1 MIQIFKMSEM
11 SKEDILR
18 RNKEENDVSAVVS
31 EIILRVREEGDAA
44 LRDYGARFDGIAPEM
59 LEASEEE
66 RKAALAQ
73 AEPEFLAILR
83 EAAEN
88 IKTYHRPQLPQG
100 YEIRKENGAILGR
113 KITAIQKVGLYIPG
127 GTASYPSS
135 VLMNAIPAKLAG
147 VREIVMVT
155 PPDRSGAI
163 HPNILAAAKIAG
175 VDRIFKCGGAQAVA
189 ALAYGTES
197 LPAVDKIVGPGNAY
211 VAEAKRQVF
220 GKVGIDM
227 IAGPSEVLILADD
240 KNRPEV
246 LAADLLAQAEHDKL
260 ACPVLITDSEA
271 LAQAVAQAVEVQ
283 LQELPRREIARAAV
297 ENKGKIIIAES
308 LEDAIAISNE
318 IAPEH
323 LEICLDQPFDYL
335 EKITNAGSIF
345 LGRDCPEPI
354 GDYFGGTN
362 HTLPTGGTAR
372 FSGGL
377 SVEDFVKTSSYMYY
391 SREAL
396 RQDAPKVRY
405 FAEQEGLHAHA
416 VSATIRLERES
427 IEP

>member
-1 MIQIFKMSEM
+1 MIQILKLSEM

-18 RNKEENDVSAVVS
+18 RDTEENDVSAVVS
-31 EIILRVREEGDAA
+31 EIIRRVREEGDAA
-44 LRDYGARFDGIAPEM
+44 LRDYGARFDGKAPEV
-59 LEASEEE
+59 LEVSEEE
-66 RKAALAQ
+66 RKAALTKA
-73 AEPEFLAILR
+73 APEFLAVLR

-88 IKTYHRPQLPQG
+88 IEAYHRPQLPKG

-113 KITAIQKVGLYIPG
+113 KVTPIERVGLYIPG

-147 VREIVMVT
+147 VGEIVMVS
-155 PPDRSGAI
+155 PPDRNGAI
-163 HPNILAAAKIAG
+163 NPNILAAAEIAG

-240 KNRPEV
+240 RNRPEV

-271 LAQAVAQAVEVQ
+271 LAEAVAQAVEAQ
-283 LQELPRREIARAAV
+283 LQRLPRQEIARASV
-297 ENKGKIIIAES
+297 ENKGKIIVTES
-308 LEDAIAISNE
+308 LEEAILISNE

-323 LEICLDQPFDYL
+323 LEICLDEPFDYL
-335 EKITNAGSIF
+335 GKITNAGSIF

-391 SREAL
+391 SEEAL
-396 RQDAPKVRY
+396 RQDAPKVQY
-405 FAEQEGLHAHA
+405 FAEQEGLHAHGI
-416 VSATIRLERES
+416 SATIRLERES
-427 IEP
+427 IAP